1 MDVYVANAFSKDNRG
16 GNKAGVV
23 LQQARLNE
31 AEKTEIALLMGY
43 SETAFVAD
51 SELADFKLEYFTSVG
66 EVPLCGHATIGTFT
80 VLRHLGRL
88 EKQEYTIETKCG
100 ILRIRVDKS
109 GLIFMEQNIPEFYER
124 LDKGDVK
131 ACFDSD
137 GIPEIGR
144 ASCRER
150 V

>member
-51 SELADFKLEYFTSVG
+51 SELRCV
-66 EVPLCGHATIGTFT
+66 
-80 VLRHLGRL
+80 
-88 EKQEYTIETKCG
+88 
-100 ILRIRVDKS
+100 
-109 GLIFMEQNIPEFYER
+109 
-124 LDKGDVK
+124 
-131 ACFDSD
+131 
-137 GIPEIGR
+137 
-144 ASCRER
+144 
-150 V
+150 